1 MTTVTMTRIDGT
13 PAHLHAH
20 FPVAPGS
27 AHTPPL
33 GTPWTLAVRVP
44 DVGVAAE
51 RAFAWPQATIPQ
63 APAFVAGA
71 TLRRVMWIVAIATC
85 VSAMTTMG
93 AYLAERHGPRADPL
107 DAFPHYAAPT
117 FVAPPETPRPSRA
130 RVPRFL
136 RRGPPAP
143 ATVQSPKPRP
153 PSQSSQ
159 SSKPA
164 QQKPPQPWVIPSV
177 LPPVFKIP
185 LPR

>member
-20 FPVAPGS
+20 FPVAPAS
-27 AHTPPL
+27 ANTPPL
-33 GTPWTLAVRVP
+33 GTPWALAARVP
-44 DVGVAAE
+44 GVGVAPK

-63 APAFVAGA
+63 APAFVADA
-71 TLRRVMWIVAIATC
+71 TLRRVVWIVAIAAC
-85 VSAMTTMG
+85 VAAMTTMG
-93 AYLAERHGPRADPL
+93 AYLTERHWPRAEAL

-117 FVAPPETPRPSRA
+117 FVAPPETRPSRA

-143 ATVQSPKPRP
+143 ATAQSPKPRP
-153 PSQSSQ
+153 PSSQSSQ

-164 QQKPPQPWVIPSV
+164 QQAPPQPWVIPSV